1 MAPSIFG
8 ADLSWMRGNFPGK
21 LSPLNALGNR
31 NIRFLVAFFLVVAL
45 LGAPFYFSFGNVS
58 LQRGVRPSL
67 NLGSDQE
74 LSGWKTIHV
83 YVGNS
88 TYGENK
94 QRRPGWYSQSGQDE
108 TVCRIFEISSGHCRG
123 RFFLD
128 LAANDAAGLSNTKAL
143 EDRFGWNGI
152 CIEANYEYLYGLAH
166 RKCQVFAAI
175 VSAKSKDV
183 VEFIEHP
190 NNKRGWAGGIVSDTT
205 DNKPSVNGTKVKKH
219 ATSLLE
225 ILRLGEA
232 PRLIDYFSFDV
243 EGAEDL
249 ILVRSVLEE
258 YTFLV
263 VTIERPKAGLV
274 QLLESFDYLYLKN
287 HGGFGD
293 KMYIHSSL
301 SKVQEVKALLT

>member
-1 MAPSIFG
+1 
-8 ADLSWMRGNFPGK
+8 MRFVGF
-21 LSPLNALGNR
+21 
-31 NIRFLVAFFLVVAL
+31 FLVATL
-45 LGAPFYFSFGNVS
+45 LGILFYFSFGNVS
-58 LQRGVRPSL
+58 SQRVVLPSL

-83 YVGNS
+83 YVGHS
-88 TYGENK
+88 RYGASG
-94 QRRPGWYSQSGQDE
+94 QWYSQVGQDE
-108 TVCRIFEISSGHCRG
+108 TVCKIFEISSGHCRG

-128 LAANDAAGLSNTKAL
+128 LAANDAASLSNTKAL
-143 EDRFGWNGI
+143 EDNFGWNGI

-166 RKCQVFAAI
+166 RKCQVFAAV
-175 VSAKSKDV
+175 VSSKSNDV

-190 NNKRGWAGGIVSDTT
+190 NNQPGWAGGIVSDNT
-205 DNKPSVNGTKVKKH
+205 DNNPSVNGTKVKKH

-232 PRLIDYFSFDV
+232 PRVIDYFSFDV

-263 VTIERPKAGLV
+263 VTIERPKTGLV
-274 QLLESFDYLYLKN
+274 QLLESFGYLYLKD

-301 SKVQEVKALLT
+301 SKVQEVKSLLG